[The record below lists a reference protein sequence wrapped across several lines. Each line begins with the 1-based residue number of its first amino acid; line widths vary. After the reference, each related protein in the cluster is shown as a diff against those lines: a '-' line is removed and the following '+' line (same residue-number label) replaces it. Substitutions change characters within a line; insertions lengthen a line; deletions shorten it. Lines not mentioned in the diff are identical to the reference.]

1 MPRSSY
7 GQSYG
12 GHNLRKNSALFSRDR
27 IVLRIKGM
35 TCGHCRAAVERA
47 LLGVPGVTGAQVNL
61 MRQQAVV
68 MGLVDRALL
77 IQAVDDSGYFV
88 TGLV

>member
-1 MPRSSY
+1 MPRGSY

-12 GHNLRKNSALFSRDR
+12 GHSLRRNPTLLSRDR

-35 TCGHCRAAVERA
+35 TCGHCKAAVERA
-47 LLGVPGVTGAQVNL
+47 LLSVPGVTGAQVNL
-61 MRQQAVV
+61 LRQQAVV
-68 MGLVDRALL
+68 LGLVDRALL
-77 IQAVDDSGYFV
+77 IQAVDDAGYFV

>member
-12 GHNLRKNSALFSRDR
+12 GHSLRKNSVLSSRDR

-35 TCGHCRAAVERA
+35 TCGHCRAAVERT
-47 LLGVPGVTGAQVNL
+47 LLSVPGVTGAQVNL

-77 IQAVDDSGYFV
+77 IQAVDDAGYLV
-88 TGLV
+88 AGLV